1 MPRQGMDDFRMT
13 YGPLR
18 TLACLA
24 LISLA
29 MPAFAKPRVLTS
41 ARATPRERYAA
52 ERLREAVRA
61 LPGSDTILVAQRD
74 DALLKP
80 YDAQLNQFWPDAKEA
95 FLLKRLGHTVVVSGF
110 DASGT
115 LYGALELAQRIQ
127 AAHALPATLDFEDH
141 PQLKLRATAIGIQKP
156 EITYEGAEYDYP
168 LTQKDF
174 GWFYDKAWWTKY
186 LDMLVN
192 ERYNALYLW
201 NGHPFTSLL
210 KLPKYPEAQELPT
223 AQLEQNI
230 AMFQWVTAE
239 ADKRGIWVLQGFY
252 NIHLSHAFA
261 RAHNLPYHLSAPSPL
276 SAEYTRYC
284 LSEFIRTY
292 PNVGI
297 FMTLGEAMGP
307 HYGPQWMTDA
317 IIPGVKDG
325 LAALEKQV
333 GHPVTPPP
341 IVVRA
346 HATDIDKVMEVS
358 NPLYPNI
365 DTMFKWNGESLTW
378 TNVRGPVRAQFERLV
393 ATSKITV
400 ANIHLLSN
408 LEPFRWGDP
417 DFVRQTV
424 LNFERIGIGG
434 MHIYPLRYWDWP
446 VSGDNT
452 NPLLEQ
458 TDRDWIWFAAWA
470 RYAWNPHLD
479 PKTEQAYWA
488 HQIAD
493 HFGSLE
499 AGEHLLN
506 ALEAA
511 GPCSPTLLPRIGI
524 TEGNR
529 EVFSLGMTMPQ
540 LIDAQRFGPPATLWT
555 GDAPDGERLDEY
567 VADEV
572 NHKPH
577 HGQTPIGIADAAV
590 EWSAKAVSE
599 AEAAGPTV
607 TKDRAEYERT
617 LNDMRSIHALMLY
630 YQARTKAAEQVML
643 FGYDHDAS
651 RLKTAEALLAESV
664 EHFRELVKL
673 ADPAYRSVAGMQTSQ
688 RQIPVRGAANTNH
701 FRDLLPIYEK
711 ELATFR
717 ERMKLASG
725 SGDAQ
730 AVAAAEQNAKPLPQV
745 AFTLSPG
752 AGEVF
757 TVEKGAALLS
767 NEGSATITAL
777 APELAGLKGIRL
789 DPKQNAPLHFSLAGP
804 AQVLVAL
811 LPNKR
816 SAANLSAATEQWNI
830 LLPAAVVPSGTGSRA
845 LPLTVWAKPLAAGEN
860 DLDLGQGAY
869 VVLGFIPEDAHVTPH
884 MSMNLRGPN
893 GQPPNLDWMFE

>member
-1 MPRQGMDDFRMT
+1 MKLCIPRAT
-13 YGPLR
+13 
-18 TLACLA
+18 ACLVLAA
-24 LISLA
+24 LAL
-29 MPAFAKPRVLTS
+29 PAFGRPRVITGTD
-41 ARATPRERYAA
+41 ATPRERFAA
-52 ERLREAVRA
+52 ERIRTAVA
-61 LPGSDTILVAQRD
+61 GLPGAERILVAQRT

-80 YDAQLNQFWPDAKEA
+80 YDKDLNQFWPDAKEA
-95 FLLKRLGHTVVVSGF
+95 FLLKRLGSTIVVSGY
-110 DASGT
+110 DSSGT
-115 LYGALELAQRIQ
+115 LYGALELAQRISEAQ
-127 AAHALPATLDFEDH
+127 ALPASLDFEDH

-174 GWFYDKAWWTKY
+174 GWFYDKAWWTRY
-186 LDMLVN
+186 LDTLVN

-223 AQLEQNI
+223 AQLDQNI

-252 NIHLSHAFA
+252 NIHLSHTFA
-261 RAHNLPYHLSAPSPL
+261 RAHGVPYHLSAPSPL

-325 LAALEKQV
+325 LAELEKEV

-393 ATSKITV
+393 ASSQITV

-452 NPLLEQ
+452 TPLLDQ
-458 TDRDWIWFAAWA
+458 TDRDWIWFASWG

-479 PKTEQAYWA
+479 PKKEHVYWA
-488 HQIAD
+488 HQIGD
-493 HFGSLE
+493 RFGSND

-506 ALEAA
+506 AFEDA
-511 GPCSPTLLPRIGI
+511 GPCAPALLPRIGV

-529 EVFSLGMTMPQ
+529 QVFSLGMTMPQ
-540 LIDAQRFGPPATLWT
+540 LIDAARYGPAQTLWT

-567 VADEV
+567 VANEV

-577 HGQTPIGIADAAV
+577 HGQTPLGIADQAV
-590 EWSAKAVSE
+590 DWSTKAVTE
-599 AEAAGPTV
+599 AEAAGPSV
-607 TKDRAEYERT
+607 TKDRAEYERI
-617 LNDMRSIHALMLY
+617 LNDLRSIHALMLY
-630 YQARTKAAEQVML
+630 YQAKTKAAEQVMF
-643 FGYDHDAS
+643 FGYDHDGAH
-651 RLKTAEALLAESV
+651 LKAAETLLSTSV
-664 EHFRELVKL
+664 DHFRELVKL

-701 FRDLLPIYEK
+701 FRDLLPVYER
-711 ELATFR
+711 ELETFR
-717 ERMKLASG
+717 ERMKMATG
-725 SGDAQ
+725 DGDAQ
-730 AVAAAEQNAKPLPQV
+730 AMAVEQNIKPLPQV
-745 AFTLSPG
+745 AFTLAPG
-752 AGEVF
+752 AGETF
-757 TVEKGAALLS
+757 TVNKDAGLL
-767 NEGSATITAL
+767 NMTGSPAIADL
-777 APELAGLKGIRL
+777 APELAGLKGIRV
-789 DPKQNAPLHFSLAGP
+789 DPKQDAPLHFTLSKP

-816 SAANLSAATEQWNI
+816 GTANLSSATEQWNI
-830 LLPAAVVPSGTGSRA
+830 LLPGAIVPGGTGSRA
-845 LPLTVWAKPLAAGEN
+845 VPLTVWAKPMAAGEN
-860 DLDLGQGAY
+860 DLDLGQGTY

-884 MSMNLRGPN
+884 MSMNLKGSN
-893 GQPPNLDWMFE
+893 GAPPNLDWLFE